1 MVQVALIAFGLVILG
16 LLAVAALRPATF
28 RVARSVI
35 VRAEP
40 QAVQDLIVDFRAW
53 SRWSPYEGLDPAM
66 SRTYEGEARGVGAI
80 YGWSGNGKAGSG
92 RMEVVE
98 VSDRRVAIRLDFLK
112 PFEAHNLALFTLEP
126 EGDGYRLTWAMEGP
140 APFMTRLMGLVFNM
154 DRMVGRD
161 FETGLANLKAVVEG

>member
-1 MVQVALIAFGLVILG
+1 MVQVALIAFGLAILG
-16 LLAVAALRPATF
+16 LFAVAALRPGVF
-28 RVARSVI
+28 RVERSVT

-40 QAVQDLIVDFRAW
+40 QAVLDLVMDFRSW

-66 SRTYEGEARGVGAI
+66 SRTYDGAPRGVGAI

-98 VSDRRVAIRLDFLK
+98 VTDSRVAIKLDFLK
-112 PFEAHNLALFTLEP
+112 PFEAHNLALFTLVP
-126 EGDGYRLTWAMEGP
+126 EADGYRLTWAMEGP

-161 FETGLANLKAVVEG
+161 FETGLARLKALAEG